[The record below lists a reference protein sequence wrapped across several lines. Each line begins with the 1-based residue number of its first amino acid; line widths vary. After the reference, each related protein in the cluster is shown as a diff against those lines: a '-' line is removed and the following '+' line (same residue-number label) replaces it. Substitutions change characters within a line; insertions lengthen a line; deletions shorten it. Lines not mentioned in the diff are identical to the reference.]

1 MTDFFKKNVVNPLE
15 KLATNEVNKL
25 INKAENS
32 LLNTVSDALGRLG
45 LSSKSRSSI
54 LSGLGD
60 SILSGIAS
68 EFFGGFSGEVN
79 RLSKQQIA
87 KNTGFTGTGGGDA
100 STDYLRDISPGG
112 SSTSAGLQFPSDMGE
127 YYVSF
132 QFREYKRPTPG
143 NIAIPEPAGDIAL
156 PLPKDLVE
164 NFDLSYSTGTELGI
178 YGAVADNL
186 TSGNVTG
193 NMIGGATYAAEAL
206 ASSVSNSLTAVLQQ
220 KFGAL
225 ANPNVSTTFQ
235 SPKLRSHKFSWL
247 MAPNNEEESNNI
259 RDIINKFKQAA
270 LPNFAY
276 DTTNILTY
284 PQMCQIVLY
293 PWGAG
298 KTKLDQPS
306 YDPNYMYVFK
316 TCMIE
321 SVAVNYAPDALVF
334 FPNKAPAFISLTVNF
349 IEIEY
354 FTAADFGKTV
364 ANTATAAQIIESGI
378 TSTFDDIKNGVGVWI
393 KDPNIVETDIP
404 PTGDAAEPVAV
415 TVPPVAPAGQ
425 IGTSDIMLQIPVT
438 VPAVF
443 GNKKVVLFKGREGQW
458 YEQSDGSALKK
469 IPNINEYINQYDIN
483 SKTAIQTAFKDLN
496 ITPTDDAYP
505 DTYAALTDSKTGNKK
520 IFTFLR
526 TTNQTVVNEIDSN
539 GVTKI
544 KNPDPDVPNA
554 FTPGGGI

>member
-100 STDYLRDISPGG
+100 NTDYLRNLSPAG

-186 TSGNVTG
+186 NSGNIGG
-193 NMIGGATYAAEAL
+193 NFIGGATYAAEIA
-206 ASSVSNSLTAVLQQ
+206 ASSVSDSLTAVLQQ
-220 KFGAL
+220 RFGAL
-225 ANPNVSTTFQ
+225 ANPNISTTFQ

-270 LPNFAY
+270 LPNFAH

-298 KTKLDQPS
+298 KTNLKDQPS

-321 SVAVNYAPDALVF
+321 SVSVNYAPDALVF
-334 FPNKAPAFISLTVNF
+334 FPNQAPAFIALTVNF
-349 IEIEY
+349 IEVEY
-354 FTAADFGKTV
+354 FTAADFGKAAT
-364 ANTATAAQIIESGI
+364 ANTVDIIEGGIANAVKDITNAYDSIVNGTTETPASGDATNPAEVPATPTGGAPGPGGVPSIQPLGTKGNADIIAITTVPIAGKNTDFIKTRDGQWWSKSEGKSKFVNADVVGWTYAHDALSKDAVLAKNGISIDNTAQPNQSYLFDKDGTKKILSGQLIPTTIDGAGKI
-378 TSTFDDIKNGVGVWI
+378 TS
-393 KDPNIVETDIP
+393 
-404 PTGDAAEPVAV
+404 
-415 TVPPVAPAGQ
+415 VAPAAAQ
-425 IGTSDIMLQIPVT
+425 PIQVE
-438 VPAVF
+438 
-443 GNKKVVLFKGREGQW
+443 GN
-458 YEQSDGSALKK
+458 
-469 IPNINEYINQYDIN
+469 
-483 SKTAIQTAFKDLN
+483 
-496 ITPTDDAYP
+496 
-505 DTYAALTDSKTGNKK
+505 
-520 IFTFLR
+520 
-526 TTNQTVVNEIDSN
+526 
-539 GVTKI
+539 
-544 KNPDPDVPNA
+544 
-554 FTPGGGI
+554 

>member
-100 STDYLRDISPGG
+100 STDYLRNLSPAG
-112 SSTSAGLQFPSDMGE
+112 SSTSAGLQFPSDLGE

-186 TSGNVTG
+186 NSGGSVVG
-193 NMIGGATYAAEAL
+193 NAIGGATYVAQTAA
-206 ASSVSNSLTAVLQQ
+206 SGVSDSLTAVLQQ

-259 RDIINKFKQAA
+259 RDIINKFKTAA
-270 LPNFAY
+270 LPNFAS

-298 KTKLDQPS
+298 NWSKDKG
-306 YDPNYMYVFK
+306 YDPNYLYVFK

-334 FPNKAPAFISLTVNF
+334 FPNQAPAFISLSVNF
-349 IEIEY
+349 IEVEY
-354 FTAADFGKTV
+354 FTAADFGKAATRTASDIGKDGFKNAIKDIMNTV
-364 ANTATAAQIIESGI
+364 
-378 TSTFDDIKNGVGVWI
+378 DDINKANA
-393 KDPNIVETDIP
+393 DIP
-404 PTGDAAEPVAV
+404 PDGDPNQQGAPTGA
-415 TVPPVAPAGQ
+415 PPLAPAGQ
-425 IGTSDIMLQIPVT
+425 IGGSDIMLEIPVT
-438 VPAVF
+438 IPALF
-443 GNKKVVLFKGREGQW
+443 GNKKITLFKGREGQW
-458 YEQSDGSALKK
+458 YEQSDGRKGLKK
-469 IPNINEYINQYDIN
+469 ISNINEYINQYDIN
-483 SKTAIQTAFKDLN
+483 SKTAIQTAFKNLN
-496 ITPTDDAYP
+496 VTPTDDAYP
-505 DTYAALTDSKTGNKK
+505 DSYTALTDRTTGNKK
-520 IFTFLR
+520 LFTFLK
-526 TTNQTVVNEIDSN
+526 TINQIVVNEIDNN

>member
-1 MTDFFKKNVVNPLE
+1 MTDFFKNNVVNPLE

-79 RLSKQQIA
+79 RLSKQQIG
-87 KNTGFTGTGGGDA
+87 KNTGFTGAGGGDA
-100 STDYLRDISPGG
+100 STDYLRNLSPEG

-143 NIAIPEPAGDIAL
+143 NVAIPEPAGDIAL

-186 TSGNVTG
+186 SSGNVAG
-193 NMIGGATYAAEAL
+193 NIIGGATYAAETL

-225 ANPNVSTTFQ
+225 ANPNISTTFQ

-259 RDIINKFKQAA
+259 RDIINKFKTAA
-270 LPNFAY
+270 LPNFAS

-298 KTKLDQPS
+298 KKDPTQSS

-321 SVAVNYAPDALVF
+321 SVSVNYAPDALVF
-334 FPNKAPAFISLTVNF
+334 FPNQAPAFISLTVNF
-349 IEIEY
+349 IEVEY
-354 FTAADFGKTV
+354 FTAADFGKAATR
-364 ANTATAAQIIESGI
+364 TAVDIIETGI
-378 TSTFDDIKNGVGVWI
+378 TSSLDDIKNGVGVWI
-393 KDPNIVETDIP
+393 KDPNAVETETPGNGDATNP
-404 PTGDAAEPVAV
+404 TEVPSTPTGGAPGPGGVPSIQPLGTKGNADIIAITTVPIAGKNTEFIKTRDGKWWSKPEGKSKFEMADVVGWTYANDALSKDTVLSKAGVSIDNTAQPDQTYLFDKDGTKKILSAQLIPTTIDGSGKITSVAPVAAQPIQV
-415 TVPPVAPAGQ
+415 E
-425 IGTSDIMLQIPVT
+425 
-438 VPAVF
+438 
-443 GNKKVVLFKGREGQW
+443 GN
-458 YEQSDGSALKK
+458 
-469 IPNINEYINQYDIN
+469 
-483 SKTAIQTAFKDLN
+483 
-496 ITPTDDAYP
+496 
-505 DTYAALTDSKTGNKK
+505 
-520 IFTFLR
+520 
-526 TTNQTVVNEIDSN
+526 
-539 GVTKI
+539 
-544 KNPDPDVPNA
+544 
-554 FTPGGGI
+554 